1 MPESAY
7 SGSLRTVARTD
18 LDYLFTTWVIA
29 DDILSANL
37 KSPTYSARIVCVP
50 AVNAEVLSTIVLP
63 DSVPFPYRPSVKVT
77 VSPSGIVPAFDVTL
91 AVNLTAAH
99 A

>member
-7 SGSLRTVARTD
+7 SGSLRTVAHTD

-50 AVNAEVLSTIVLP
+50 AVNAEVLSTIVPP
-63 DSVPFPYRPSVKVT
+63 DSVPFPR
-77 VSPSGIVPAFDVTL
+77 
-91 AVNLTAAH
+91 
-99 A
+99 